1 MCIGLLL
8 ATTIIHWDL
17 QIKVEGSRDS
27 EPSGGNKV
35 ANFFIKF
42 WEAFIQ
48 AKEFNLCTFK

>member
-1 MCIGLLL
+1 MCIGLLP